1 MELKGIE
8 AATVRISTSGNI
20 CIEQYSHSIGSPVEI
35 YLTPQ
40 QFNNIETFVFK
51 NRTDIEL
58 LWNEGVENDSN
69 S

>member
-20 CIEQYSHSIGSPVEI
+20 CIEQYSHSMGAPVEI
-35 YLTPQ
+35 YLTLQ

-51 NRTDIEL
+51 NRDDIEL